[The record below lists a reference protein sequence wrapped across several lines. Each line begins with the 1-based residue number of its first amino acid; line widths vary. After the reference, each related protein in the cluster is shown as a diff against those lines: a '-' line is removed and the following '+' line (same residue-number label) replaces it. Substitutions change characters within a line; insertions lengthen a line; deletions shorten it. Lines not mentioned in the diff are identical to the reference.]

1 LPPELALVQDSS
13 LGAFDEVVA
22 MLRGSGSSL
31 DGDAAATAAT
41 GVPNDAAA
49 AAAAAA
55 AYSLKEQPFDF
66 DKRDQIR
73 WLGFTRYRRLATL
86 HRSPQ
91 CWPPHTQTQMHG
103 VPRRPAMRKRP
114 CQNQGLDP
122 AGPAAGAYYLS
133 DLISIII

>member
-1 LPPELALVQDSS
+1 MQDSS

-22 MLRGSGSSL
+22 MLRGSGASL
-31 DGDAAATAAT
+31 DGEDAAATAAT
-41 GVPNDAAA
+41 GVPNDDAA

-66 DKRDQIR
+66 DKRSDKMVR
-73 WLGFTRYRRLATL
+73 FHALPTTRDATPK
-86 HRSPQ
+86 SPQ

-122 AGPAAGAYYLS
+122 AGAYYLS

>member
-1 LPPELALVQDSS
+1 MQDSS

-86 HRSPQ
+86 HRTEVRS
-91 CWPPHTQTQMHG
+91 
-103 VPRRPAMRKRP
+103 
-114 CQNQGLDP
+114 
-122 AGPAAGAYYLS
+122 AGPLASHPDTNARGT
-133 DLISIII
+133 

>member
-1 LPPELALVQDSS
+1 MPPELALVQDSS

-91 CWPPHTQTQMHG
+91 CWPPHTQTQMHR

-122 AGPAAGAYYLS
+122 AGAYYLS